1 MNSSSRSEND
11 FDVLVAGAG
20 SVGMS
25 VGVALAGLGWRVA
38 IAGVPSGTGVVA
50 APDTAYDTRIYAV
63 SPGNVG
69 WLESLG
75 AWSRIDATRIEP
87 VGAMEIR
94 GDEGALLAL
103 DAYDCGLAS
112 LAYIV
117 EDGRLQAALEAEA
130 RGCCTW
136 LEDTVAET
144 MWNATRVRVALD
156 RHGEKTAALLV
167 AADGARSAVRQ
178 AAGIEVRT
186 KAYGQCGV
194 VANFHCE
201 RPHRGIAR
209 QWFRSDGILAWLP
222 LPGDR
227 ISMVWSTFD
236 AHAAEL
242 TALPAARLAE
252 AVAVA
257 GDHALGEL
265 EPLSPA
271 VAFPLQLSR
280 ASSTVA
286 TRVALAGD
294 SAHTVHPLAGQGLNL
309 GLRDARALVAAIG
322 THQDGAD
329 CGSAATLER
338 YRRARTEDVVSM
350 EIVTDGLHTL
360 FAVDNPLMRLVRNR
374 GLALTDRLGFVKRAL
389 VSAAVR

>member
-1 MNSSSRSEND
+1 MNLSSRHDSD

-38 IAGVPSGTGVVA
+38 IVGVPGGAGVPA
-50 APDTAYDTRIYAV
+50 APDSAFETRIYAV

-87 VGAMEIR
+87 IGAMEIR

-103 DAYDCGLAS
+103 DAYGCGLSA

-130 RGCCTW
+130 RARCTW
-136 LEDTVAET
+136 IEDTVADT
-144 MWNATRVRVALD
+144 MWNATRVRIGLD
-156 RHGEKTAALLV
+156 RHGDRTAALLV
-167 AADGARSAVRQ
+167 AADGARSAVRR

-186 KAYGQCGV
+186 KPYGQCGV
-194 VANFHCE
+194 VANFRCE
-201 RPHRGIAR
+201 RPHRGMAR
-209 QWFRSDGILAWLP
+209 QWFRHDGILAWLP

-242 TALPAARLAE
+242 TALPAGLLAE
-252 AVAVA
+252 AVASA
-257 GDHALGEL
+257 GDRTLGGL
-265 EPLSPA
+265 EALSPA

-286 TRVALAGD
+286 TRLALAGD

-322 THQDGAD
+322 PHQDGAD

-338 YRRARTEDVVSM
+338 YRRARTEDVLAM

-360 FAVDNPLMRLVRNR
+360 FSVDNPLVRLVRNR
-374 GLALTDRLGFVKRAL
+374 GLALTDRMGFVKRAL